1 MESVHYYIAVQK
13 YKRTDQVLATGTLK
27 QDQSF
32 EPSVDEGD
40 MTLKDIKKVEKYK
53 GRQKALS
60 RKLTRFWNIPDD
72 TIEVGATVITKQG
85 AMTHIVH
92 DMAKDDLQILGADLF
107 PSINLCEVTALMVVR
122 EVYQQHNEA
131 LTKIFRNHYRF
142 TMDSFM
148 VSFVDQS
155 S

>member
-40 MTLKDIKKVEKYK
+40 MTPKDIKKVEQYK

-72 TIEVGATVITKQG
+72 TIEVGATVITKTG
-85 AMTHIVH
+85 ADTHIVH
-92 DMAKDDLQILGADLF
+92 DMLRDDLQIFASELF
-107 PSINLCEVTALMVVR
+107 PDENPKEVTAIAVIR
-122 EVYQQHNEA
+122 EEYA
-131 LTKIFRNHYRF
+131 GS
-142 TMDSFM
+142 SFGHSDTGS
-148 VSFVDQS
+148 VIGCHRR
-155 S
+155 